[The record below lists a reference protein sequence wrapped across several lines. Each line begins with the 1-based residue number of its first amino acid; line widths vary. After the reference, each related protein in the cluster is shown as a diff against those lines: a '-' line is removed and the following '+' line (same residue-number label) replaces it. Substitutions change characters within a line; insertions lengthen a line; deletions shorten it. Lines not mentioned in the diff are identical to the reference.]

1 MARNWSYVQI
11 ELGNKIQQGV
21 KLNEVGAQ
29 RKLMLGKD
37 LQRRWRNLQANMN
50 KAVAVFNKSLSLNW
64 YGLLR
69 AFIEAGESRFNTL
82 GS

>member
-37 LQRRWRNLQANMN
+37 LQRRQRNLQANMN

>member
-37 LQRRWRNLQANMN
+37 LQRR
-50 KAVAVFNKSLSLNW
+50 
-64 YGLLR
+64 
-69 AFIEAGESRFNTL
+69 
-82 GS
+82 